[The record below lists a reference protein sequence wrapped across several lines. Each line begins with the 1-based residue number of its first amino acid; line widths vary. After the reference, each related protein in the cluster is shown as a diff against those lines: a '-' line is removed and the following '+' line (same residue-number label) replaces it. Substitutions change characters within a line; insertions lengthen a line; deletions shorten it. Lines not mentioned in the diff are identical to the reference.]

1 MALIFCSDEHR
12 QELVEALG
20 EEVGATL
27 YLVECELLGLNYDY
41 RWYRS
46 LFGTSSERV
55 EILNKAAG
63 GIAAVIDEAM
73 YDEVLSRIARLLD
86 KESMRGKN
94 NLSLK
99 RLYMVCKKDQS
110 IARDLVDSIKS
121 QLDVIELEA
130 SNICFLRNKAL
141 SHNDLKYIS
150 EDSKGHGR
158 PSRVEISHVIK
169 LIEQLCNTI
178 RLSKDMSECDYSLA
192 GQKAHDSRFFFVLEK
207 GLEILDTP
215 EGLRDFLFWRG

>member
-46 LFGTSSERV
+46 LFGTSAERV

-99 RLYMVCKKDQS
+99 RLYMV
-110 IARDLVDSIKS
+110 
-121 QLDVIELEA
+121 
-130 SNICFLRNKAL
+130 
-141 SHNDLKYIS
+141 
-150 EDSKGHGR
+150 
-158 PSRVEISHVIK
+158 
-169 LIEQLCNTI
+169 
-178 RLSKDMSECDYSLA
+178 
-192 GQKAHDSRFFFVLEK
+192 
-207 GLEILDTP
+207 
-215 EGLRDFLFWRG
+215 